1 MNVLSLF
8 DGMSCGRIALERV
21 GIPVTNYFASEIDKH
36 AMQVSKANW
45 PEIKQLG
52 SVTDLTGESL
62 PEIDLLIGGSPCQ
75 GFSFAG
81 KQLNF
86 EDPRSKLFFEY
97 VRLLKALKPK
107 YFLLENVMMKKEY
120 QDVISEQLGV
130 QPVMICSS
138 KFSAQMR
145 KRLYWTNI
153 PILPYEDK
161 GIVLEDILEDQSP
174 YIGRI
179 VGRKINPETGCRD
192 DYNQELPTVQRLEP
206 RLDGK
211 SGCLTTV
218 AKDNV
223 VLKIPVIKNHGE
235 LIYKPHKSQ
244 CLDANYWKGADN
256 HGQRTG
262 CIEVGHAEIN
272 GHDFLKRVYGIAGE
286 SPTLTAVCGGN
297 QERKIAID
305 PIHWHKLTPIE
316 CERLQTVP
324 DNYTAC
330 VSNSQRY
337 RMLGNG
343 WTVDVIA
350 HIFKGLLK

>member
-1 MNVLSLF
+1 MNVMSCF
-8 DGMSCGRIALERV
+8 DGMSCGRIALERAGLEV
-21 GIPVTNYFASEIDKH
+21 SNYYASEIDKY
-36 AMQVSKANW
+36 AIQVSKKNW
-45 PEIKQLG
+45 PDIQHIG
-52 SVTDLTGESL
+52 SVVDVDPKKL

-86 EDPRSKLFFEY
+86 NDPRSKLFFEF
-97 VRLLKALKPK
+97 VRLFKELKPT

-130 QPVMICSS
+130 EPVMICSS

-153 PILPYEDK
+153 PIAPYEDK
-161 GIVLEDILEDQSP
+161 GIILEDILEDGSNTVHQR
-174 YIGRI
+174 GR
-179 VGRKINPETGCRD
+179 GNNPGGLRE
-192 DYNQELPTVQRLEP
+192 
-206 RLDGK
+206 GK
-211 SGCLTTV
+211 SPCMGSHSWEH
-218 AKDNV
+218 NV
-223 VLKIPVIKNHGE
+223 KVPVIKDHGE

-244 CLDANYWKGADN
+244 CRDANYWKGADN

-262 CIEVGHAEIN
+262 CVEVGHAEIN
-272 GHDFLKRVYGIAGE
+272 GHDFLKRVYGIGAKA
-286 SPTLTAVCGGN
+286 PTLTAVCGGN

-305 PIHWHKLTPIE
+305 PTHWRKPTPVE
-316 CERLQTVP
+316 CERLQTID
-324 DNYTAC
+324 DNYSDC

-343 WTVDVIA
+343 WTIDVIA
-350 HIFKGLLK
+350 HIFKGIPQ

>member
-1 MNVLSLF
+1 MNVMSCF
-8 DGMSCGRIALERV
+8 DGMSCGRIALERAGLEV
-21 GIPVTNYFASEIDKH
+21 SNYYASEIDKY
-36 AMQVSKANW
+36 AIQVSKKNW
-45 PEIKQLG
+45 PDIQHIG
-52 SVTDLTGESL
+52 SVVDVDPKKL

-86 EDPRSKLFFEY
+86 NDPRSKLFFEF
-97 VRLLKALKPK
+97 VRLFKELKPT

-130 QPVMICSS
+130 EPVMICSS

-153 PILPYEDK
+153 PIAPYEDK
-161 GIVLEDILEDQSP
+161 GIILEDILESGYTEREKSICVTAGVEGATAKR
-174 YIGRI
+174 YIEKHHQMI
-179 VGRKINPETGCRD
+179 SKV
-192 DYNQELPTVQRLEP
+192 
-206 RLDGK
+206 
-211 SGCLTTV
+211 
-218 AKDNV
+218 
-223 VLKIPVIKNHGE
+223 PVIKDHGE

-262 CIEVGHAEIN
+262 CVEVGPAEIN
-272 GHDFLKRVYGIAGE
+272 GHDFLKRVYGIGAKA
-286 SPTLTAVCGGN
+286 PTLTAVCGGN

-305 PIHWHKLTPIE
+305 PTHWRKPTPVE
-316 CERLQTVP
+316 CERLQTID
-324 DNYTAC
+324 DNYSDC

-343 WTVDVIA
+343 WTIDVIA
-350 HIFKGLLK
+350 HIFKGIPQ